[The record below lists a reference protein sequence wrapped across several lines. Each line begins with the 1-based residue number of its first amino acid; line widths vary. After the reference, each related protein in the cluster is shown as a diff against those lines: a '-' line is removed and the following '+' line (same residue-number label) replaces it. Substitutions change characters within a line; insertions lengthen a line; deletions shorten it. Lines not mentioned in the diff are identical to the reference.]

1 MSGGSAAVSS
11 PMIPLGTWQVLK
23 YSPNNWTFYSG
34 DLTFSCHEN
43 TASLQCKTTKQKQ
56 KQNKQK
62 KNPNFYIPFIS
73 ISMPHINQWAS
84 LVAQKVKNLPA
95 TQETRVW
102 FLGQEDPLE
111 KGISHYPLQCS
122 CLENAM
128 DKGAWQAIYSPW
140 GHKESDTAERLTHTY
155 KPI

>member
-1 MSGGSAAVSS
+1 MA
-11 PMIPLGTWQVLK
+11 GTQIFAKQLDILLWGLNILLPWKHSFTSMQ
-23 YSPNNWTFYSG
+23 NNK
-34 DLTFSCHEN
+34 
-43 TASLQCKTTKQKQ
+43 AKAKTKQT
-56 KQNKQK
+56 K

-111 KGISHYPLQCS
+111 KGISHYPLQGS